1 MRIVYM
7 GTPEFAVPA
16 LRKLAAKHDVAAVVT
31 APDRPAGRGRK
42 LTAPPVKTVALELG
56 LDVWQP
62 ENLKGEDV
70 ARRLAAAGPEVIV
83 LAAYGRLL
91 PPDVLATPAY
101 GCINLHPSLLPKY
114 RGASPVVAQIL
125 AGEEFGGVSIMQMD
139 AGLDTGPVIAQAQ
152 LPIMDTDDT
161 PRLTAKM
168 ALIGAQLLAETL
180 AWLPRGGIK
189 PRPQDDAGASY
200 ADVVDRGAGKIDW
213 NLPAIILARQVRAYR
228 PWPGS
233 YTRWQGKKLEILA
246 AEVLDGEG
254 GVRPGTVIANPGAK
268 TGGGFSVQT
277 GAGLLA
283 VRRLKPE
290 GKTAMDAAA
299 FTAGHRIIGDRL
311 PSD

>member
-16 LRKLAAKHDVAAVVT
+16 LRRLAARHEIAAVIT

-42 LTAPPVKTVALELG
+42 LTASPVKLAALEMG
-56 LDVWQP
+56 LTVWQP
-62 ENLKGEDV
+62 ESLKGEDM
-70 ARRLAAAGPEVIV
+70 ARQLAAAGPEVIV

-91 PPDVLATPAY
+91 PPAVLAVPPY

-125 AGEEFGGVSIMQMD
+125 AGDDFGGVSIMRMD
-139 AGLDTGPVIAQAQ
+139 AGLDTGPVMAQAQ
-152 LPIMDTDDT
+152 LPIMDYDDT
-161 PRLTAKM
+161 PRLTGKM
-168 ALIGAQLLAETL
+168 ALLGAHLLAETL
-180 AWLPRGGIK
+180 VLLPRGETK
-189 PRPQDDAGASY
+189 PRPQDDAAASY
-200 ADVVDRGAGKIDW
+200 SAAVDRDAGKIDW

-233 YTRWQGKKLEILA
+233 YTRWQGKRLEILA
-246 AEVLDGEG
+246 AGALDSAV
-254 GVRPGTVIANPGAK
+254 GVSPGTVIAHPGAK
-268 TGGGFSVQT
+268 TRGGFRVQT

-283 VRRLKPE
+283 VRRLKLE
-290 GKTAMDAAA
+290 GKAAMDAAA

-311 PSD
+311 TSD